1 MFNDYML
8 MHSTC
13 DASLLP
19 IAFNT
24 VVAATII
31 ALLWLPLAH
40 AAERPSGIPDEAK
53 YVKVDRVI
61 DGDTIVLM
69 IARNEKITH
78 AAWSSADS
86 QSADF

>member
-1 MFNDYML
+1 MFSDYTF

-13 DASLLP
+13 NAPRLP

-31 ALLWLPLAH
+31 SLLWLPLAQ
-40 AAERPSGIPDEAK
+40 ADERPSGIPDEAK

-61 DGDTIVLM
+61 DGDTIVLVDS
-69 IARNEKITH
+69 T
-78 AAWSSADS
+78 AAKAPI
-86 QSADF
+86 